1 MIVISAV
8 VFVYAS
14 KIPADN
20 SSYEDTGG
28 LLLGNTQNTDEGST
42 IEDVNIVYYLKG
54 DSTRMNLAG
63 SNTKHVRF
71 HEPQEEYGFDD
82 VDIVVEGSV
91 GEKYTIIFG
100 SNNVTDDQVAIVGS
114 YTSSKDVFMDTNRQY
129 SRTSIK

>member
-1 MIVISAV
+1 M
-8 VFVYAS
+8 
-14 KIPADN
+14 
-20 SSYEDTGG
+20 
-28 LLLGNTQNTDEGST
+28 
-42 IEDVNIVYYLKG
+42 
-54 DSTRMNLAG
+54 
-63 SNTKHVRF
+63 RF